1 MAMTVI
7 WTGMTAL
14 SLFCALALGNQ
25 GGLAPAA
32 LLLSFTWENKKR
44 TKEVLDYFEGVF
56 AGREMP
62 AWDGPY
68 TRGHF
73 RRGVK

>member
-1 MAMTVI
+1 
-7 WTGMTAL
+7 MTAL
-14 SLFCALALGNQ
+14 VEGGALIWL
-25 GGLAPAA
+25 LAPAA

-44 TKEVLDYFEGVF
+44 TKDVLDYFEGVF